1 MTTTAAD
8 SSAKR
13 RSDMEARYQ
22 SRLNRYV
29 TAMRKG
35 KPDMI
40 PIRPFVAEFTGVYAG
55 YTCQELA
62 HDYHKAFAAARKCA
76 ADFDWDAVVANMVYV
91 WTGPDA
97 GDRPEVLRHS
107 RHPHSGQHGFSIP
120 RAVAA
125 GRFHAGGRVRST
137 DRGPDRLSAERL
149 AAAGFFGGAQ
159 GGRARHRGTQSVVP
173 QGRHGDDGVLRRLW
187 PADCPAA
194 LGIGHGLGHRRDV
207 QGADGHHRRQAA
219 GLLGTG
225 RGPVRAARRK
235 WRPPARR

>member
-1 MTTTAAD
+1 MPNSKPHIGRRA
-8 SSAKR
+8 SGKR
-13 RSDMEARYQ
+13 VPTQSVGTRNIARLDMEARYQ

-91 WTGPDA
+91 WTGLTQAIGLKYYGIPGIDVPADRGFQYREPSQTA
-97 GDRPEVLRHS
+97 GLH
-107 RHPHSGQHGFSIP
+107 
-120 RAVAA
+120 A
-125 GRFHAGGRVRST
+125 GRRVRST

-149 AAAGFFGGAQ
+149 AAAGLHGHVQ
-159 GGRARHRGTQSVVP
+159 SRASRSP
-173 QGRHGDDGVLRRLW
+173 RRTTS
-187 PADCPAA
+187 
-194 LGIGHGLGHRRDV
+194 RSS
-207 QGADGHHRRQAA
+207 
-219 GLLGTG
+219 
-225 RGPVRAARRK
+225 RAA
-235 WRPPARR
+235 WR